1 MNPIPILRHVP
12 HEPAGTL
19 ENALTDAGLE
29 FRYVDLFDASHSP
42 STPDLKTAPGLVVMG
57 GPMNVD
63 ETEKHPFLAAEL
75 DWIRQAVES
84 HLPVLGICLGAQLL
98 AKALGEKV
106 YANGVKEIGWYGIEL
121 TPAAAE
127 DRLFAGCGKSLT
139 VFQWHGD
146 TFDLPR
152 DAVYLASSAACRNQ
166 AFRVGD
172 SAYGLQ
178 FHIEMT
184 APMIDDWLS
193 ESGNCG
199 ELAELDYVDPA
210 AIRAAVPQKLPPLQ
224 QLAQKVLGR
233 FAEMCSEKSRAGR
246 NPGKN

>member
-75 DWIRQAVES
+75 DWIRRPTSGTCPYWAFAWA
-84 HLPVLGICLGAQLL
+84 HNCWPRRRGKGL
-98 AKALGEKV
+98 
-106 YANGVKEIGWYGIEL
+106 ANGVKEIGWYGIEL

-146 TFDLPR
+146 TLDLPPTP
-152 DAVYLASSAACRNQ
+152 CTWPQ
-166 AFRVGD
+166 AR
-172 SAYGLQ
+172 
-178 FHIEMT
+178 
-184 APMIDDWLS
+184 
-193 ESGNCG
+193 
-199 ELAELDYVDPA
+199 
-210 AIRAAVPQKLPPLQ
+210 
-224 QLAQKVLGR
+224 
-233 FAEMCSEKSRAGR
+233 RAGIR
-246 NPGKN
+246 LFALAIPHTACNSTSR